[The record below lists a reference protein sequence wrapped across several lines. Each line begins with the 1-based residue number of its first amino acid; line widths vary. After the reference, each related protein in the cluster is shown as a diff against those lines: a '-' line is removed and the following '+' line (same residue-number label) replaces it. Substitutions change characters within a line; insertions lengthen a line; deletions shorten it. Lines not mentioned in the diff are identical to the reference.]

1 MKYLEL
7 YEAFNKK
14 KKSYYFGKREGPE
27 YIGDYIYLTTDLGF
41 AGSFATKSPYT
52 VYELNLKFDE
62 YQIFSLTEFHHKQ
75 KLAEV
80 VDKNVMDSI
89 MATRDVEMDWASLG
103 NICNEEYESPEE
115 LLESLGFKGVRLRER
130 PNIYSVLVFNMDDV
144 LLINKIDM
152 ESPEMKEYMGKWFKE
167 KEKEWNL

>member
-1 MKYLEL
+1 
-7 YEAFNKK
+7 
-14 KKSYYFGKREGPE
+14 
-27 YIGDYIYLTTDLGF
+27 
-41 AGSFATKSPYT
+41 
-52 VYELNLKFDE
+52 
-62 YQIFSLTEFHHKQ
+62 
-75 KLAEV
+75 
-80 VDKNVMDSI
+80 MDSV